1 MTSEKAFPK
10 SLGQLS
16 SLARARFFEGPTP
29 LEPMPNLSRRCGG
42 GRLFVKRDDAMGMAF
57 GGNKVR
63 QLEFYLGAACEQEAD
78 CVLITGAVQSN
89 FARLAAAGARKLG
102 MECHIQLEE
111 RVNKSDPGYRQSG
124 NVLLERMLGANLY
137 SFPEGENEQGA
148 DRRLGEI
155 ADELRC
161 QGRRPYIVPLA
172 PGHPPL
178 GALGYV
184 VAAHE
189 LLEQLRQSG
198 LQVDQIVVAS
208 GSGNTHAGL
217 LFGLR
222 ALGSPIAVRGIC
234 VRRNAASQK
243 PRIEA
248 SCRRIA
254 ELLQIDSPVKESD
267 VLLDDAFLSPGY
279 GIAGE
284 ATWAAIL
291 LGARN
296 EGLMLDPTYTGKSM
310 AGFIHQA
317 ENSKSEATLVFVHTG
332 GTPAIFAYEN
342 DLVGA
347 MEAMEDPA

>member
-1 MTSEKAFPK
+1 MTIQQNFPK
-10 SLGQLS
+10 SLGRLS
-16 SLARARFFEGPTP
+16 DLARARFFEGATP
-29 LEPMPNLSRRCGG
+29 LEAMPNLTRRCGG
-42 GRLFVKRDDAMGMAF
+42 PSLLVKRDDAMGMAF

-63 QLEFYLGAACEQEAD
+63 QLEFYLGAAREQEAD

-111 RVNKSDPGYRQSG
+111 RVKNSDPDYRKSG
-124 NVLLERMLGANLY
+124 NVLLERMLGATLHAY
-137 SFPEGENEQGA
+137 PEGENEEGA
-148 DRRLGEI
+148 DNRLKEI
-155 ADELRC
+155 AGELQG
-161 QGRRPYIVPLA
+161 QGRRPYIIPLA

-189 LLEQLRQSG
+189 LLAQIADAG
-198 LQVDQIVVAS
+198 LAVAQIVVAS

-222 ALGSPIAVRGIC
+222 ALGSSIPVRGIC
-234 VRRNAASQK
+234 VRRDAAAQA
-243 PRIEA
+243 PRISA
-248 SCRRIA
+248 RCRQIG
-254 ELLQIDSPVKESD
+254 ELLEIDSPVADSD
-267 VLLDDAFLSPGY
+267 VLLDGDFLKPGY

-291 LGARN
+291 LGART
-296 EGLMLDPTYTGKSM
+296 EGLMLDPTYTGKTL

-317 ENSKSEATLVFVHTG
+317 EAGGTEGAMVFVHTG

-342 DLVGA
+342 DLNGA
-347 MEAMEDPA
+347 LEKFADVS